1 MTTKTIS
8 KQNQDIIAKIK
19 AGMSPGQISI
29 AYEAEGKSISVSHCR
44 MVKMLVEADMTDRLK
59 EVPEDFTYPSTRE
72 YERRQTEA
80 YKTTLAKHGLNEGDY
95 EGVCLSA
102 DRTYYE
108 VDLVDGSIVKI
119 PSGFA
124 YFVD

>member
-8 KQNQDIIAKIK
+8 KQNLDIIAKIK

-29 AYEAEGKSISVSHCR
+29 EYDKMGKSVPVSHCR
-44 MVKMLVEADMTDRLK
+44 LVKMLVEADMTDQLK
-59 EVPEDFTYPSTRE
+59 EVPEDFTYPSSRE

-108 VDLVDGSIVKI
+108 VELVDGTVVEI

>member
-1 MTTKTIS
+1 MTKSIS
-8 KQNQDIIAKIK
+8 KQNLDIIAKLK

-29 AYEAEGKSISVSHCR
+29 AYENEGKSISVSHCR

-95 EGVCLSA
+95 TGVCLSA
-102 DRTYYE
+102 DRTFYE
-108 VDLVDGSIVKI
+108 VELNDGSVIEVD
-119 PSGFA
+119 SGFE